1 MMRHINKIIALYCRL
16 SRNDDYH
23 GDSLSIKNQKEML
36 IHYVQT
42 NKLGNYEFYVDDG
55 YSGTSFERPDFER
68 LLNDIE
74 KGKVSTVISKDL
86 SRLGRDYLKTG
97 FYIESYFPE
106 HKVRFIAINDNV
118 DSHKES
124 NDFTPFKNIINE
136 WYAKDI
142 SKKIKSAYHT
152 KALKGEF
159 TAAFAPYGYQKDPNN
174 KYPLIVDPETG
185 SIVRRIFNY
194 AHEGVT
200 PFKISMILKK
210 EGILK
215 PRSKLMKD
223 TGKYVSDHN
232 IKYPYD
238 WSNQTI
244 FTILRNREYLGHI
257 ISNVHQS
264 KSFKDRRLT
273 KRPEEEW
280 IEVKNTHEALIDEKT
295 FNEVQKIISIRKR
308 LIKSE
313 SVPQIFVGLLRC
325 ADCGKTLSF
334 SKNKNRNGYGY
345 YACSTF
351 RRYGKS
357 YCSAHYITYEN
368 LYDGVLKDIKKQIHH
383 AKLNEEEL
391 LNQIQDKESLNTKY
405 EVEKCKK
412 EIIWSK
418 KRIETLDVIIKQLYE
433 DNVIGKID
441 NQRFNKLLSGYEAEQ
456 KELNQMIDSN
466 TNKMIE
472 LDSNKQ
478 NIKDFM
484 KVIKKYTEIKELDD
498 RMLNEFIEKIVIH
511 EATKEDQIRKQQI
524 DIHYKFVGKL
534 TTE

>member
-1 MMRHINKIIALYCRL
+1 MNQVNKITALYCRL
-16 SRNDDYH
+16 SRDDAYH
-23 GDSLSIKNQKEML
+23 GDSLSIMHQKDML
-36 IHYVQT
+36 VEYA
-42 NKLGNYEFYVDDG
+42 KLNGFENMRYYVDDG
-55 YSGTSFERPDFER
+55 YAGTSFERPDFEK
-68 LLNDIE
+68 LESDIE
-74 KGKVSTVISKDL
+74 KGMVSTIITKDL

-97 FYIESYFPE
+97 FYIENYFPS
-106 HKVRFIAINDNV
+106 HKVRFIAINDGV
-118 DSHKES
+118 DSHEEA

-142 SKKIKSAYHT
+142 SKKIKSAYRS

-159 TAAFAPYGYQKDPNN
+159 TGAYAPYGYQKDPNN
-174 KYPLIVDPETG
+174 KYKLIIDTET
-185 SIVRRIFNY
+185 SVIVKRIFDY
-194 AHEGVT
+194 ALEGIT
-200 PFKISMILKK
+200 PFKIASILKK

-215 PRSKLMKD
+215 PRAKMMKD
-223 TGKYVSDHN
+223 LGKYASEKFV
-232 IKYPYD
+232 KYPYD
-238 WSNQTI
+238 WSHQTI
-244 FTILRNREYLGHI
+244 HTMLKNREYLGHI
-257 ISNVHQS
+257 VCNKHAS
-264 KSFKDRRLT
+264 KSFKDRSLI
-273 KRPEEEW
+273 KLPKEAW
-280 IEVKNTHEALIDEKT
+280 IEVKNTHEALVDEKT

-334 SKNKNRNGYGY
+334 SKNKNRKGYGY

-351 RRYGKS
+351 RHYGKL

-368 LYDGVLKDIKKQIHH
+368 LYDVVLKDIKKQIHH

-441 NQRFNKLLSGYEAEQ
+441 NQRFNKLLSGYDAEQ
-456 KELNQMIDSN
+456 KELNQVIDFN

-472 LDSNKQ
+472 LDSKKE

-484 KVIKKYTEIKELDD
+484 NIIKKYTEIKELDLKI
-498 RMLNEFIEKIVIH
+498 LNEFIEKIVVH
-511 EATKEDQIRKQQI
+511 EVKKEDHIRKQQI
-524 DIHYKFVGKL
+524 DIHYKFIGKL
-534 TTE
+534 ATE